1 VLRPETETS
10 IPLPAK
16 KRAAKSEFSSNI
28 STTSDN
34 EYSVSGPDSPIPELP
49 FEGGFT
55 AIDKAASNALAR
67 RTNGVEYK
75 IVVYIFGRT
84 TSAARRPEYADISM
98 GEYRALTG
106 ATERTI
112 YLALASL
119 QAKNFVARDARG
131 RIKVRPENFGSLP
144 LPGARTCRPRPITA
158 EVRAPSS
165 IAALAVLDGADEP
178 EQDELKLT
186 AVRKGVSEDQT
197 TERQFSECGA
207 REECEGTL
215 GPTGNLPYAEPDST
229 VGDLGSG
236 QDADS
241 AECCNGGS
249 DSGGEDGS
257 GRADGDTA
265 TMDSGYV
272 VFDSRAGYGLYLV
285 RHKLAARLK
294 LTAVRP
300 GCRPREAAPALKLTS
315 VKPEANCKKPETYC
329 PWNWACPHLSTASP
343 LVSIETR
350 NIKEPTTT
358 GARSPLPAETE
369 NAYLAR
375 FLDPATRIG
384 EALQIDDDAAGRMW
398 RASIARNPELTPRE
412 FVLIVRMK
420 LQEWRRVDDTSPGI
434 RVRSLTG
441 LLMRS
446 MPSAVV
452 GALHSLAREQAP
464 ADLERDCEAARAY
477 LTYAVATPRD
487 RAWARAILAE
497 AESKT

>member
-1 VLRPETETS
+1 MYRSVFYPLVRRTSGIELPIVQFIMGETE
-10 IPLPAK
+10 
-16 KRAAKSEFSSNI
+16 
-28 STTSDN
+28 
-34 EYSVSGPDSPIPELP
+34 
-49 FEGGFT
+49 
-55 AIDKAASNALAR
+55 
-67 RTNGVEYK
+67 
-75 IVVYIFGRT
+75 
-84 TSAARRPEYADISM
+84 SAARRPEYAQISII
-98 GEYRALTG
+98 EYQMLTG
-106 ATERTI
+106 KSKRMI
-112 YLALASL
+112 FLALAAL
-119 QAKNFVARDARG
+119 REKAFIAFDGRG
-131 RIKVRPENFGSLP
+131 GVKACPENFDKAP
-144 LPGARTCRPRPITA
+144 LPAARTCRQRTKA
-158 EVRAPSS
+158 AAVHAAAS
-165 IAALAVLDGADEP
+165 IAALMAPAAGESVKLTSIGNEEISVEIQSAERQLPGRPDEEMGECRAESGGSAETERVGAVRIVGCDGHTDKAECGNGGPDSGIGSGQGDERTGAMDSGVYLVVARGDIRTTLP
-178 EQDELKLT
+178 PELKLT
-186 AVRKGVSEDQT
+186 
-197 TERQFSECGA
+197 
-207 REECEGTL
+207 
-215 GPTGNLPYAEPDST
+215 T
-229 VGDLGSG
+229 V
-236 QDADS
+236 AD
-241 AECCNGGS
+241 
-249 DSGGEDGS
+249 
-257 GRADGDTA
+257 
-265 TMDSGYV
+265 
-272 VFDSRAGYGLYLV
+272 
-285 RHKLAARLK
+285 
-294 LTAVRP
+294 
-300 GCRPREAAPALKLTS
+300 
-315 VKPEANCKKPETYC
+315 EANCKKPETYC